1 MSNELIQTLEAL
13 PWSPYRE
20 ITTAQG
26 PMRVKQMTPTPKVWD
41 LWNHG
46 ARELMKQNGYVLQR
60 NKEGTWVFYRWVK
73 ALSDRVKDRLLK
85 ESRAEDSDH
94 PLMVPPGLKYRPFQ
108 RAGIKYGIDRL
119 FGQHGHRQRQAILIG
134 DEPGLGKTIQAI
146 GIMNQDPNLRDL
158 RALIVCP
165 ASLKLNWRNE
175 LRKWMLE
182 GIGSEAIVVKDK
194 WPGGLAPGKILIVN
208 YDILHRWEK
217 EIRQTRWDYIVLD
230 EAHYLKSRKA
240 RRTVYALGGTLEV
253 GEMKLI
259 KLITPI
265 PCEKKIFLT
274 GTPIPNKVIECLP
287 IVKECDPEGLG
298 ANEAIFVRQYCVPGK
313 NGGPND
319 NLEELQE
326 RMRAAFMV
334 RRLKADVLKELPPK
348 IRTVNTLDPSDYK
361 LDRIFNEEMSIFQDY
376 QELLR
381 TWQIRAE
388 LAKAEGIEA
397 HRIVLREKKLKLG
410 ISASML
416 SAIRIKTAI
425 AKVPG
430 VIDQV
435 KLVHEDGK
443 KVILFAHHI
452 QVLDKLQEEL
462 EAGGLT
468 FVRIDG
474 STSLKARQ
482 EAVEKFQA
490 GLVDVFLGGIIPAG
504 VGLTLTAAEYVI
516 FAELDWVPG
525 QMTQA
530 EDRAHRIGQLA
541 VVFILH
547 VVMEGSL
554 DEYMAK
560 RLIEKQE
567 IIERALDTLAT
578 PKDDDIGT
586 EEDLDEDRDSFAAKE
601 KAASRGTS
609 AKKLQEEAERLTPA
623 MRIAAETAIRII
635 QAKAPKDVNS
645 VDKEILL
652 GLLDTRNDL
661 TALQLALGRK
671 IAWKHRAHLDQ
682 DMVKD
687 LKWPEEEK

>member
-1 MSNELIQTLEAL
+1 MSNLIVEAL
-13 PWSPYRE
+13 PWGKFKE
-20 ITTAQG
+20 LTTEQG
-26 PMRVKQMTPTPKVWD
+26 PMRFKSTQPTPDVWD
-41 LWNHG
+41 MWNKG
-46 ARELMKQNGYVLQR
+46 LREQMKQNGYIMQR
-60 NKEGTWVFYRWVK
+60 TKDGKWLLYRWVK
-73 ALSDRVKDRLLK
+73 AVSDRLKERLIE
-85 ESRAEDSDH
+85 ESRAEDTDH
-94 PLMVPPGLKYRPFQ
+94 PLLVPAGLEYRPFQ
-108 RAGIKYGIDRL
+108 RAGIKYAIDRL
-119 FGQHGHRQRQAILIG
+119 FGQSGQTQRHAVLIG
-134 DEPGLGKTIQAI
+134 DDMGLGKTIQAI

-182 GIGSEAIVVKDK
+182 GIGSEAIVVKDE
-194 WPGGLAPGKILIVN
+194 WPGALVPGKILIVN
-208 YDILHRWEK
+208 YDMLHKWER
-217 EIRQTRWDYIVLD
+217 EIRRTKWDYVILD

-253 GEMKLI
+253 GEQKLI
-259 KLITPI
+259 KLVTPI
-265 PCEKKIFLT
+265 NCERKVFLT

-298 ANEAIFVRQYCVPGK
+298 ANEAVFVARYCRPG
-313 NGGPND
+313 NGGGLNE
-319 NLEELQE
+319 NLNELQE
-326 RMRAAFMV
+326 RMRVRFMV

-348 IRTVNTLDPSDYK
+348 VRSVNTLDPSEYK
-361 LDRIFNEEMSIFQDY
+361 LDRIFQEEMSIFKDY

-381 TWQIRAE
+381 TWQIRTE

-397 HRIVLREKKLKLG
+397 HRTVLREKKMKLG

-416 SAIRIKTAI
+416 AKIRMKTAI

-435 KLVHEDGK
+435 KMVNDDGK
-443 KVILFAHHI
+443 KIILFAHHLN
-452 QVLDKLQEEL
+452 VLDALQEEL
-462 EAGGLT
+462 EKAKLS
-468 FVRIDG
+468 FVRVDG
-474 STSLKARQ
+474 GTSLKARQ

-490 GLVDVFLGGIIPAG
+490 GLVDLFLGGIIPAG
-504 VGLTLTAAEYVI
+504 VGLTLTAAQYVI

-530 EDRAHRIGQLA
+530 EDRAHRIGQLD
-541 VVFILH
+541 VVFVLH

-567 IIERALDTLAT
+567 VIEHALDTLAE
-578 PKDDDIGT
+578 PEDDDVGT

-609 AKKLQEEAERLTPA
+609 AKKLEEESRRMSRSMQE
-623 MRIAAETAIRII
+623 AAASAVDILVNEPS
-635 QAKAPKDVNS
+635 KNMNS
-645 VDKEILL
+645 VDMEILKTL
-652 GLLDTRNDL
+652 AASETC
-661 TALQLALGRK
+661 TPLQAALGRK
-671 IAWKHRAHLDQ
+671 IAWKHRASLPAEIA
-682 DMVKD
+682 KC
-687 LKWPEEEK
+687 LEWPKEEK